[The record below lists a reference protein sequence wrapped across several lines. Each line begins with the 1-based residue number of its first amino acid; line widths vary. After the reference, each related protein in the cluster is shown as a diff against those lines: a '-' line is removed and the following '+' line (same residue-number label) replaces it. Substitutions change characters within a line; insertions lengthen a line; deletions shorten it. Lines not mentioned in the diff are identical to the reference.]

1 MERVPSLVDTKILVL
16 RHPSEATIICD
27 SCTQLGAIV
36 HAIPAIKILPIS
48 TGLSQITPT
57 LLQQVDVVIFT
68 SKHAI
73 ELIFT
78 QPTLPNHLKNKIYV
92 AVGPSTAE
100 TLIKHGIRRERILVP
115 TEYNADGIIRQFRS
129 KFGAQTLLYPKSEA
143 ASPYLSAMLTGLS
156 LIEISI
162 YRPAPIP
169 IAIAS
174 LTQYDYIVITSSS
187 IAHSF
192 FSQHPPQT
200 ESPIY
205 VAMGE
210 QTAQAI
216 RPFASKVIVASPST
230 QAGVVSSILT
240 THSKKRLI
248 S

>member
-16 RHPSEATIICD
+16 RHPAEATIIRD

-36 HAIPAIKILPIS
+36 HAVPAIKILPIS

-73 ELIFT
+73 QLIFN
-78 QPTLPNHLKNKIYV
+78 QPNLPQQLENKIYV

-100 TLIKHGIRRERILVP
+100 TLITNGIRRECILVP
-115 TEYNADGIIRQFRS
+115 TEYNADGIIQQFRS
-129 KFGAQTLLYPKSEA
+129 KFSGQMLLYPKSEA
-143 ASPYLSAMLTGLS
+143 ASPYLSGMLAGFS
-156 LIEISI
+156 LIEIAI
-162 YRPAPIP
+162 YRPSPIP
-169 IAIAS
+169 IAITS
-174 LTQYDYIVITSSS
+174 VTQYDYIVITSSS

-192 FSQHPPQT
+192 FSQYPPQAYPPT
-200 ESPIY
+200 YI
-205 VAMGE
+205 AMGE

-216 RPFASKVIVASPST
+216 RPFASEVIVASPST

-240 THSKKRLI
+240 THSKKRRL